1 MLLRLEEAGWVA
13 LPPHQRVKNNGMVKP
28 YVEVPAYCH
37 QPLVGRT
44 GDYAPPVFLEAR
56 GADRY
61 LRDYLVHH
69 YHYLGYPKLVGEHL
83 KQLVF
88 IGGQVAGCLGWASA
102 AWKIAPRDRH
112 ICWTAECQRTRL
124 HLLAN
129 NVRFLILLGIQIRHL
144 ASQVLAMSVRGLS
157 AGWTHR
163 YGHLLYLAETFVDL
177 PCAAWD
183 RLRAMPSGRIAIIVT
198 AGQGDLPLSPMQQFS
213 TKHLCRTFVLTYC
226 PILRS
231 RRLSATESRLPV

>member
-1 MLLRLEEAGWVA
+1 MLRLEEAGWVA

-69 YHYLGYPKLVGEHL
+69 YHYLGCPKLVGEHL

-124 HLLAN
+124 HLLVN
-129 NVRFLILLGIQIRHL
+129 KVRYLILLGIQIRHPP
-144 ASQVLAMSVRGLS
+144 RC
-157 AGWTHR
+157 W
-163 YGHLLYLAETFVDL
+163 
-177 PCAAWD
+177 P
-183 RLRAMPSGRIAIIVT
+183 
-198 AGQGDLPLSPMQQFS
+198 
-213 TKHLCRTFVLTYC
+213 
-226 PILRS
+226 
-231 RRLSATESRLPV
+231 

>member
-1 MLLRLEEAGWVA
+1 M
-13 LPPHQRVKNNGMVKP
+13 
-28 YVEVPAYCH
+28 
-37 QPLVGRT
+37 
-44 GDYAPPVFLEAR
+44 
-56 GADRY
+56 
-61 LRDYLVHH
+61 
-69 YHYLGYPKLVGEHL
+69 
-83 KQLVF
+83 
-88 IGGQVAGCLGWASA
+88 AGCLGWASA

-129 NVRFLILLGIQIRHL
+129 NVRFLIRLGIQIRHL

-183 RLRAMPSGRIAIIVT
+183 RLRAVPSGRIAIIVT

-213 TKHLCRTFVLTYC
+213 TKHLMPDIRIDL
-226 PILRS
+226 
-231 RRLSATESRLPV
+231 LSNLP